1 MDEAEKKT
9 LEDTVTKV
17 KTAKDGSSADDLKAA
32 IDELNTAWNAV
43 ASKMY
48 EAAKEEGPAG
58 GAEAPQSEPKAK
70 SKKKDEAEIEDAD
83 FEVVD

>member
-1 MDEAEKKT
+1 MET
-9 LEDTVTKV
+9 
-17 KTAKDGSSADDLKAA
+17 LKAA

-48 EAAKEEGPAG
+48 EAAKDESTEAGTEEAEVG
-58 GAEAPQSEPKAK
+58 GKKSK
-70 SKKKDEAEIEDAD
+70 SKKKNDAEIEDAD